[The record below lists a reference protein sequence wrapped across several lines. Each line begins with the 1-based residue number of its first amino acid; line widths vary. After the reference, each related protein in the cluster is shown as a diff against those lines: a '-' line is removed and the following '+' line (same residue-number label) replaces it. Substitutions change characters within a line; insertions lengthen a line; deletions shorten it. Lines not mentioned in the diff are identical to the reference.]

1 MTLYGSVCGFVFVYA
16 VRGNQYGSHHGEGT
30 ERGRNHIGHYI
41 AVVVLACPD
50 KAALCFHDPCYRIVN
65 QGVEIGNAG
74 FLKFRLVFVFVNLS
88 KNILEGMV
96 ILFGNGIL
104 CGKP

>member
-50 KAALCFHDPCYRIVN
+50 KAALCLHDTGYDIID
-65 QGVEIGNAG
+65 QAVEIRQAC
-74 FLKFRLVFVFVNLS
+74 FLKFLL
-88 KNILEGMV
+88 KL
-96 ILFGNGIL
+96 
-104 CGKP
+104 